1 MRSLLLRIFLSFWL
15 IIVLTIVSAASLGYL
30 YAERARTSLQNFEVS
45 EAMIE
50 AGDSLRQDGRDGLV
64 DWLEALPSVT
74 ASLIYIVDEPGR
86 ELLDRRL
93 PAPVERALRRAEG
106 RLPGIRPPRP
116 RDTDTLRPPRPFAQL
131 VGPEGEVYTLIVL
144 PPQSA
149 VGRWLSQRGRLTFA
163 IIALLVSGG
172 VSYLLA
178 RAISRPIRRFREST
192 VAIADGDLDTRIAS
206 SVEKRRDEIGGLAQ
220 DFNQMAHKLQQAW
233 QRQSELTSNVSHE
246 LRSPL
251 ARLKVALELA
261 RRKTG
266 ELPELDRIDAETGRL
281 DELIGQL
288 LTFSR
293 LDTGA
298 RESAEPVELAELVA
312 GVVDDV
318 AYEYTG
324 HDVNIEWQ
332 GGEGVSVDGF
342 PNALRSAVENALRNA
357 ALHGGG
363 DVQVSLHAEA
373 GHAVVTVQD
382 QGGGVPDEDLGHLF
396 EPFYRAGTSAESQGA
411 GLGLAIAARAMA
423 MHQGSITAR
432 NVAQGLRIEMRLPVQ
447 RACD

>member
-15 IIVLTIVSAASLGYL
+15 IIVLTIVTAASLGFL
-30 YAERARTSLQNFEVS
+30 YAERARLSLQNFEVS

-50 AGDSLRQDGRDGLV
+50 AGDSLRRDGRDGLV
-64 DWLEALPSVT
+64 DWLESLPSVT
-74 ASLIYIVDEPGR
+74 ASLIFIIDEQGR

-93 PAPVERALRRAEG
+93 PAPVEMALRRVGG
-106 RLPGIRPPRP
+106 RPPGLRPPRP
-116 RDTDTLRPPRPFAQL
+116 RDNDTLRPPRPFAQL

-192 VAIADGDLDTRIAS
+192 VAIADGDLDTRVAS

-220 DFNQMAHKLQQAW
+220 DFNQMASKLQQAW
-233 QRQSELTSNVSHE
+233 QRQAELTSNVSHE

-288 LTFSR
+288 LTFSK
-293 LDTGA
+293 LDA
-298 RESAEPVELAELVA
+298 NKAEPAEPVDLAELVA
-312 GVVDDV
+312 GVVHDV
-318 AYEYTG
+318 AYEYTN

-332 GGEGVSVDGF
+332 SGEDVSVDGF
-342 PNALRSAVENALRNA
+342 PSALRSGVENVLRNA
-357 ALHGGG
+357 ASHGGG
-363 DVQVSLHAEA
+363 DVKVSLLAEA
-373 GHAVVTVQD
+373 GHAVIAVQD
-382 QGGGVPDEDLGHLF
+382 QGGGVLEAELEHLF
-396 EPFYRAGTSAESQGA
+396 EPFYRAGTSAESQGT

-423 MHQGSITAR
+423 MHQGSVTAR
-432 NVAQGLRIEMRLPVQ
+432 NAGHGLRIEMRLPARQ
-447 RACD
+447 A